1 MKKIILASGS
11 PRRKLLMDWA
21 ELTFNVMVSDAD
33 ETYDPS
39 LSPENI
45 ALSIANKKNHAVQ
58 TQLGEYFKEHI
69 LIAADTIVVL
79 NNKIIGKPKNRE
91 AAIEILT
98 LLSGKIHEVITAV
111 DIRSLDHQESFFDK
125 TFVEFHSLT
134 NDQIIHYVDQYK
146 PYDKAGAYAIQ
157 EWIGVVGIKNIKG
170 DFYNVMGLP
179 ISRVLQV
186 LEKEWKNL

>member
-1 MKKIILASGS
+1 
-11 PRRKLLMDWA
+11 MDWA
-21 ELTFNVMVSDAD
+21 EMSFSVMVSDVD

-58 TQLGEYFKEHI
+58 AQLGDYFKDHI

-79 NNKIIGKPKNRE
+79 NNKIIGKPDNRD
-91 AAIEILT
+91 AAIEILKM
-98 LLSGKIHEVITAV
+98 LSGNIHEVITAV
-111 DIRSLDHQESFFDK
+111 DIRSLEHQESFFDK
-125 TFVEFHSLT
+125 TSVEFHPLT

-186 LEKEWKNL
+186 LTKSFL

>member
-21 ELTFNVMVSDAD
+21 ELAFTVLVSDVD
-33 ETYDPS
+33 ESFDAS
-39 LSPENI
+39 LTPENI
-45 ALSIANKKNHAVQ
+45 ALSIAHKKNQAIQ
-58 TQLGEYFKEHI
+58 DQLGVRFKEHV

-79 NNKIIGKPKNRE
+79 NNKVIGKPANRD
-91 AAIEILT
+91 AAIEILKM
-98 LLSGKIHEVITAV
+98 LSGNTHEVITAV
-111 DIRSLDHQESFFDK
+111 DIRSIEYHESFFD
-125 TFVEFHSLT
+125 TTSVEFHPLT
-134 NDQIIHYVDQYK
+134 NEQIIHYIDQYK

-179 ISRVLQV
+179 ISRVMQV
-186 LEKEWKNL
+186 LKKSFL

>member
-11 PRRKLLMDWA
+11 PRRKLLMEWA
-21 ELTFNVMVSDAD
+21 ELPFGVIVSDVD
-33 ETYDPS
+33 ETYNPLLTPVD
-39 LSPENI
+39 I
-45 ALSIANKKNHAVQ
+45 ALSIADKKNDAVQ
-58 TQLGEYFKEHI
+58 KQLGDFFKDHV

-79 NNKIIGKPKNRE
+79 NNQIIGKPANRDE
-91 AAIEILT
+91 AIEILKM
-98 LLSGKIHEVITAV
+98 LSGNTHEVITAV
-111 DIRSLDHQESFFDK
+111 DIRSLDHKESFFDK
-125 TFVEFHSLT
+125 TSVEFHTLT
-134 NDQIIHYVDQYK
+134 NDQINHYVDQYK

-186 LEKEWKNL
+186 LKKSFL

>member
-21 ELTFNVMVSDAD
+21 ELAFSVMVSDVD
-33 ETYDPS
+33 ESFDEL

-45 ALSIANKKNHAVQ
+45 ALSIANKKNQAVQ
-58 TQLGEYFKEHI
+58 DQLGSNFNEHV

-79 NNKIIGKPKNRE
+79 NNKIIGKPANRK
-91 AAIEILT
+91 AAIEILNM
-98 LLSGKIHEVITAV
+98 LSGKSHEVITAV
-111 DIRSLDHQESFFDK
+111 DIRSIEHQESFFDK
-125 TFVEFHSLT
+125 TSVEFLPLT
-134 NDQIIHYVDQYK
+134 NEEIIHYVDRYK

-186 LEKEWKNL
+186 LKKSFL

>member
-21 ELTFNVMVSDAD
+21 ELDFSVMVSDVD
-33 ETYDPS
+33 ESFDVS

-45 ALSIANKKNHAVQ
+45 ALSIANKKNQAVQ
-58 TQLGEYFKEHI
+58 DRLGVNFKEHI

-79 NNKIIGKPKNRE
+79 NNTIIGKPANRD
-91 AAIEILT
+91 AAIEILKM
-98 LLSGKIHEVITAV
+98 LSGNTHEVITAV
-111 DIRSLDHQESFFDK
+111 DIRSIEQQESFFDK
-125 TFVEFHSLT
+125 TSVEFHSLT
-134 NDQIIHYVDQYK
+134 NEQINHYVDQYK

-186 LEKEWKNL
+186 LKKSFL